1 MMKAMHYTL
10 EQLNA
15 MSTDA
20 FVAALSG
27 IFEHSPW
34 VAEAAALE
42 RPFRGVDA
50 LHRTM
55 KDAVESAGDARQLAL
70 INAHP
75 ELAGK
80 AAVRGELTAES
91 TREQSGAGLDRCTQ
105 EEFDKLQRLNRAYR
119 EKFGFPF
126 IFAVRGYDRHGIIAN
141 FEARVDHSRDEELRA
156 SLEQIYRIA
165 RFRLDDLIGA

>member
-1 MMKAMHYTL
+1 MKAMRYTL
-10 EQLNA
+10 SQLNT
-15 MSTDA
+15 MVPSA

-34 VAEAAALE
+34 VAEVAAGE
-42 RPFRGVDA
+42 RPFASIDA
-50 LHRTM
+50 LHKTM
-55 KDAVESAGDARQLAL
+55 SGAVETGGEVRQLAL

-91 TREQSGAGLDRCTQ
+91 TREQSGAGLDQCTQ
-105 EEFDKLQRLNRAYR
+105 EEFDKLLTLNRTYR

-126 IFAVRGYDRHGIIAN
+126 ILAVRGYDRHGIIAN
-141 FEARVDHSRDEELRA
+141 FESRVNHSRAEELRA
-156 SLEQIYRIA
+156 SLDQIYRIA
-165 RFRLDDLIGA
+165 RFRLDDLIDA

>member
-1 MMKAMHYTL
+1 MKPMQYSL
-10 EQLNA
+10 EQLNS
-15 MSTDA
+15 MPRDA
-20 FVAALSG
+20 FETALSG

-34 VAEAAALE
+34 VARQAADA
-42 RPFRGVDA
+42 RPFASVEA
-50 LHRTM
+50 LYATM
-55 KDAVESAGDARQLAL
+55 RDIVEQAGMDRQLAL

-91 TREQSGAGLDRCTQ
+91 TREQSGAGLAQCSR
-105 EEFDKLQRLNRAYR
+105 EEFDRLQRLNAAYR

-126 IFAVRGYDRHGIIAN
+126 ILAVRGYDRAGIIAN
-141 FEARVDHSRDEELRA
+141 FEARVNHSREDELRA

-165 RFRLDDLIGA
+165 RFRLDDLVTG

>member
-1 MMKAMHYTL
+1 MKPMHYTL
-10 EQLNA
+10 EQLNT
-15 MSTDA
+15 MPRDA
-20 FVAALSG
+20 FEAALSG

-34 VAEAAALE
+34 VAEKASE
-42 RPFRGVDA
+42 RRPFASVDA
-50 LHRTM
+50 LYAAM
-55 KDAVESAGDARQLAL
+55 CEIVAKAGDERQLAL

-91 TREQSGAGLDRCTQ
+91 TREQSGAGLAACSQ

-119 EKFGFPF
+119 DKFGFPF
-126 IFAVRGYDRHGIIAN
+126 ILAVRGYDRAGIIAN
-141 FEARVDHSRDEELRA
+141 FEARVDNARDEELRT

-165 RFRLDDLIGA
+165 RFRIDDLVTV

>member
-1 MMKAMHYTL
+1 MKAMQTTL
-10 EQLNA
+10 DQLNTMPA
-15 MSTDA
+15 DA
-20 FVAALSG
+20 FVTVLGG

-34 VAEAAALE
+34 VAEIAAAR
-42 RPFRGVDA
+42 RPFSSIDE
-50 LHRTM
+50 LHATM
-55 KDAVESAGDARQLAL
+55 SQTVETAGEDKQLAL

-91 TREQSGAGLDRCTQ
+91 TREQSGAGLNLCTQ
-105 EEFDKLQRLNRAYR
+105 EEFDKLQSLNRAYR

-126 IFAVRGYDRHGIIAN
+126 ILAVRGYDRHGIIAN
-141 FEARVDHSRDEELRA
+141 FEARVNHSRAEELRT

-165 RFRLDDLIGA
+165 RFRLDDLIAQ

>member
-1 MMKAMHYTL
+1 MKPMQYSL
-10 EQLNA
+10 EQLNS
-15 MSTDA
+15 MPRDA
-20 FVAALSG
+20 FEAALSG

-34 VAEAAALE
+34 VAQQAADG
-42 RPFRGVDA
+42 RPFESVDA
-50 LHRTM
+50 LYTTM
-55 KDAVESAGDARQLAL
+55 RDIVANSGSDRQLAL

-91 TREQSGAGLDRCTQ
+91 TREQSGAGLALCTQ
-105 EEFDKLQRLNRAYR
+105 EEFDKLQRLNAQYR

-126 IFAVRGYDRHGIIAN
+126 ILAVRGYDRAGIIAN
-141 FEARVDHSRDEELRA
+141 FEARVNNSREDELRT

-165 RFRLDDLIGA
+165 RLRVDDLVTP

>member
-1 MMKAMHYTL
+1 MKAMQYTL
-10 EQLNA
+10 DQLNSI
-15 MSTDA
+15 STDA

-34 VAEAAALE
+34 VAEAAAAQ
-42 RPFRGVDA
+42 RPYADIDA
-50 LHRTM
+50 LHKTM
-55 KDAVESAGDARQLAL
+55 SNAVETAGEARQLAL

-91 TREQSGAGLDRCTQ
+91 TREQSGAGLNQCTQ
-105 EEFDKLQRLNRAYR
+105 EEFDKLMRLNAAYR

-126 IFAVRGYDRHGIIAN
+126 ILAVRGYDRHGIIAN
-141 FEARVDHSRDEELRA
+141 FESRVNNTRADELRE
-156 SLEQIYRIA
+156 SLDQIYRIA

>member
-1 MMKAMHYTL
+1 MKAMQYTL
-10 EQLNA
+10 DQLNRI
-15 MSTDA
+15 STDA

-34 VAEAAALE
+34 VAEVAAE
-42 RPFRGVDA
+42 QRPFASIDA
-50 LHRTM
+50 LHHTM
-55 KDAVESAGDARQLAL
+55 SGAVETAGEAKQLAL

-91 TREQSGAGLDRCTQ
+91 TREQSGAGPAHGTQ
-105 EEFDKLQRLNRAYR
+105 EEFDKLVGLNAAYR

-126 IFAVRGYDRHGIIAN
+126 ILAVHGFDRHGIIAN
-141 FEARVDHSRDEELRA
+141 FEARLHHSRDTELRE
-156 SLEQIYRIA
+156 SLQQIYRIA
-165 RFRLDDLIGA
+165 RFRLDDLLG